1 MWGILVKLCHFCAKI
16 SLILD
21 FDVIYKIK
29 RCSSR
34 CKIFF
39 LDKQY
44 ETCQKN
50 SGSEES
56 IDLITK
62 NQKIYNNILC
72 GEF

>member
-44 ETCQKN
+44 ETCQKKFW
-50 SGSEES
+50 
-56 IDLITK
+56 L
-62 NQKIYNNILC
+62 
-72 GEF
+72 